1 MEPEA
6 VAREQIQHPPFNVQ
20 YPPADGEERL
30 RRGEECPV
38 GHGEEE
44 LELS

>member
-20 YPPADGEERL
+20 YPPADGEE
-30 RRGEECPV
+30 CPV

-44 LELS
+44 PELS